1 MIKKYTLTLLLWVV
15 SLALFAGVRITASAP
30 SSVAAGEQFRIEY
43 TVNSDRV
50 SNFSNPNFGG
60 LEVLYGPAQSVQS
73 SYQYVNG
80 RSSHSSSTTLT
91 FLVMAE
97 KPGTYTVSGGVVT
110 AAGGRAR
117 ANTLRIHVGKG
128 AARRSSVN
136 QGGGMS
142 SSVPVSSGNTKISGK
157 DLFIAATASKTVVHE
172 QEALLLTYKVYAK
185 MNINLTQLNLKM
197 PDLKGFHTQEI
208 PLPQTKS
215 WKMESKGGRNYK
227 TILWSQYVLFP
238 QQTGDLTIPSISA
251 EGIIT
256 LPNQNIDPLDAFFN
270 TGAAYRELKK
280 TLVTPAIKVKVLP
293 LPPRPANF
301 SGAVG
306 NFKITA
312 GVTKTTVPANEALN
326 LKVVVD
332 GMGNVKLMKN
342 PDIRFPKEFET
353 YDPKVSDKDQVSSG
367 GVSGTR
373 TFNYTIIPRQQGD
386 FVIPAIEFCY
396 FDLASESYK
405 TIRTQPFKIHVTPGK
420 KGSGTVDDYDGD
432 DELNKDIY
440 NIRKGNVTYV
450 DSVTTFAGSIGQ
462 WLWYL
467 IPFVLFVILT
477 VYFREKIAERSNLVL
492 VRNKGANKL
501 ASKRLDKARKLMD
514 AGKSGDFY
522 TEIASALWGY
532 VSDKLNIPAAEL
544 NRENIAHKLQDVNVD
559 DGLSQDFLS
568 TLDECEFARFAPGN
582 KQETM
587 DKLFKD
593 ATNVITAIEQVIKK
607 TGGK

>member
-1 MIKKYTLTLLLWVV
+1 MRKFTFFLLLWMVAV
-15 SLALFAGVRITASAP
+15 AMFAGVRITASAP

-50 SNFSNPNFGG
+50 SNFANPNFGG

-80 RSSHSSSTTLT
+80 RASHSSSTTLT
-91 FLVMAE
+91 FLVVAE
-97 KPGTYTVSGGVVT
+97 KAGTYTVSGGVVT

-117 ANTLRIHVGKG
+117 ANTLRINVGKG
-128 AARRSSVN
+128 STRSASA
-136 QGGGMS
+136 GGRSMS
-142 SSVPVSSGNTKISGK
+142 SSVPSSSGSAKISGK

-172 QEALLLTYKVYAK
+172 QEALLLTYKVYAR
-185 MNINLTQLNLKM
+185 MNVNLTQLDLKM

-215 WKMESKGGRNYK
+215 WKMENKGGRTYK

-251 EGIIT
+251 NGIIT

-270 TGAAYRELKK
+270 TGAAYREIKK
-280 TLVTPAIKVKVLP
+280 TLVTPAIKVKVVP
-293 LPPRPANF
+293 LPQRPANF

-306 NFKITA
+306 NFRITA
-312 GVTKTTVPANEALN
+312 DVNRTTVPANEALN
-326 LKVVVD
+326 LRVVVS

-353 YDPKVSDKDQVSSG
+353 YDPKVSDKDQVNSG
-367 GVSGTR
+367 GVSGAR

-386 FVIPAIEFCY
+386 FEIPSITFCY
-396 FDLASESYK
+396 FDLSSESYK
-405 TIRTQPFKIHVTPGK
+405 TIKTQPFKIHVTKGK

-432 DELNKDIY
+432 SEENKDIY
-440 NIRKGNVTYV
+440 DVEKGQIVISGNPADFFGTAGYYAWYIVLLV
-450 DSVTTFAGSIGQ
+450 LFAG
-462 WLWYL
+462 LA
-467 IPFVLFVILT
+467 
-477 VYFREKIAERSNLVL
+477 VYFRGKIVEHSNVVL
-492 VRNKGANKL
+492 MRNKKANKQ
-501 ASKRLDKARKLMD
+501 ASRRLEKARRLMV

-522 TEIASALWGY
+522 TEVASALWGY
-532 VSDKLNIPAAEL
+532 ISDKLNIPVADL
-544 NRENIAHKLQDVNVD
+544 NRENVAAKLGAARIAETVVD
-559 DGLSQDFLS
+559 RFL
-568 TLDECEFARFAPGN
+568 TALDECEYARFAPGD
-582 KQETM
+582 KKETM

-593 ATNVITAIEQVIKK
+593 ATEVITAMEEAFKTKK
-607 TGGK
+607 

>member
-1 MIKKYTLTLLLWVV
+1 MRKFTFFLLHWMVAV
-15 SLALFAGVRITASAP
+15 AMFAGVRITASAP

-50 SNFSNPNFGG
+50 SNFANPNFGG

-80 RSSHSSSTTLT
+80 RASHSSSTTLT
-91 FLVMAE
+91 FLVVAE
-97 KPGTYTVSGGVVT
+97 KAGTYTVSGGVVT

-117 ANTLRIHVGKG
+117 ANTLRINVGKG
-128 AARRSSVN
+128 SSRSTSA
-136 QGGGMS
+136 GGRSMA
-142 SSVPVSSGNTKISGK
+142 SSVPSSSGSAKISGK

-172 QEALLLTYKVYAK
+172 QEALLLTYKVYAR
-185 MNINLTQLNLKM
+185 MNVNLTQLDLKM

-215 WKMESKGGRNYK
+215 WKMENKGGRTYK

-251 EGIIT
+251 NGIIT

-270 TGAAYRELKK
+270 TGAAYREIKK
-280 TLVTPAIKVKVLP
+280 ILVTPAIKVKVVP
-293 LPPRPANF
+293 LPQRPANF

-306 NFKITA
+306 NFRITA
-312 GVTKTTVPANEALN
+312 DVNRTTVPANEALN
-326 LKVVVD
+326 LRVVVS

-353 YDPKVSDKDQVSSG
+353 YDPKVSDKDQVNSG

-386 FVIPAIEFCY
+386 FEIPSITFCY
-396 FDLASESYK
+396 FDLSSESYK
-405 TIRTQPFKIHVTPGK
+405 TIKTQPFKIHVTKGK

-432 DELNKDIY
+432 SEENKDIY
-440 NIRKGNVTYV
+440 DVEKGQIVISGNPADFFGTAGYYAWYIVLLV
-450 DSVTTFAGSIGQ
+450 LFAG
-462 WLWYL
+462 LA
-467 IPFVLFVILT
+467 
-477 VYFREKIAERSNLVL
+477 VYFRGKIVEHSNVVL
-492 VRNKGANKL
+492 MRNKKANKQ
-501 ASKRLDKARKLMD
+501 ASRRLEKARRLMVAD
-514 AGKSGDFY
+514 KSGDFY
-522 TEIASALWGY
+522 TEVASALWGY
-532 VSDKLNIPAAEL
+532 VSDKLNIPVADL
-544 NRENIAHKLQDVNVD
+544 NRDNVAAKLGVARIAETVADR
-559 DGLSQDFLS
+559 FL
-568 TLDECEFARFAPGN
+568 TALDECEYARFAPGD
-582 KQETM
+582 KKETM

-593 ATNVITAIEQVIKK
+593 ATEVITAMEEAFKTKK
-607 TGGK
+607 